1 MENYVYL
8 SVNGKEG
15 YDNVAAWINMPRTEK
30 RLYDSEAQHMH
41 DGVMPIMSRIVNSV
55 KTIDAVPTADT
66 EWSHTAPII
75 DPYDDQ
81 APNGTM
87 TVVLAHNGDVCA
99 IAQYTN
105 PNAPDEP
112 HTYLG
117 YNGGAA
123 GMMKF
128 MTELNYTAQPADTV
142 EGATVNNIV
151 LNVDTADIEK

>member
-15 YDNVAAWINMPRTEK
+15 YDNVSAWLNKSRTEK
-30 RLYDSEAQHMH
+30 RLYDSEIRQPS
-41 DGVMPIMSRIVNSV
+41 DGVMPIMGRIVGSV
-55 KTIDAVPTADT
+55 KTIDAVPVADT
-66 EWSHTAPII
+66 EWSQTAPII
-75 DPYDDQ
+75 DPYTTD
-81 APNGTM
+81 APDGKL
-87 TVVLAHNGDVCA
+87 TVVLTHDGDVCA

-105 PNAPDEP
+105 PNAAEEP

-117 YNGGAA
+117 YNGSAA

-128 MTELNYTAQPADTV
+128 MAELNYTAQPADTV
-142 EGATVNNIV
+142 EGSTVSNIV